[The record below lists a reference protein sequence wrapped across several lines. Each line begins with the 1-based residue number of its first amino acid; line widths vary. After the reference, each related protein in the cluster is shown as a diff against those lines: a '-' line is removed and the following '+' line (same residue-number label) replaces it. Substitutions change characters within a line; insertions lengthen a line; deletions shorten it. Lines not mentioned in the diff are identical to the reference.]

1 MTDAGRAE
9 QAPRQRFWPG
19 PWPGLLL
26 CAAVAG
32 AAIALRK
39 LPFLSTVSPMLLAMV
54 LGMLIHNLA
63 RTPALAR
70 PGVLFAQ
77 KPLLRWAIVLLGL
90 QLTLAQVIAVGPAG
104 LLVIVAATF
113 VTFAFTV
120 WLGRV
125 LGVDR
130 GLTELIAAG
139 TSICGASAIVA
150 TNTVTNAREEDVGY
164 ALASITLFGTIAIF
178 VYPLLGAALSMTPRA
193 YGLWSG
199 ASIHEVAQ
207 VVAAAFAL
215 PGEHGQEAGEFGA
228 IVKLSRVMLLAPM
241 VLGLGW
247 LAARRARAAHTE
259 GPHPKTP
266 VPWFVFG
273 FIGMM
278 LLNSVVAIPAE
289 ARGPLTLGTTF
300 LFTMALAAMGL
311 EIDVRKLKAKGLRP
325 LALGAAASLF
335 IAGFALALVE
345 LFA

>member
-1 MTDAGRAE
+1 MTDAD
-9 QAPRQRFWPG
+9 APRPKRIWPG

-39 LPFLSTVSPMLLAMV
+39 LPVMSTFSPMMVAMV
-54 LGMLIHNLA
+54 LGLLIHNLL

-70 PGVLFAQ
+70 PGVLFSQ

-90 QLTLAQVIAVGPAG
+90 QLTLTQVVAVGPAG
-104 LLVIVAATF
+104 LFVIVAATF
-113 VTFAFTV
+113 ATFAFTV
-120 WLGRV
+120 WLGRM
-125 LGVDR
+125 LGVER

-150 TNTVTNAREEDVGY
+150 TNTVTNASEEDVGY
-164 ALASITLFGTIAIF
+164 ALASVTLFGTIAIF
-178 VYPLLGAALSMTPRA
+178 LYPLLKVALGLDA
-193 YGLWSG
+193 HHYGLWAG

-207 VVAAAFAL
+207 VVAAAFQ
-215 PGEHGQEAGEFGA
+215 GGQEAGEFGA
-228 IVKLSRVMLLAPM
+228 IVKLTRVMLLAPL
-241 VLGLGW
+241 VLCLGF
-247 LAARRARAAHTE
+247 LVARRARAAHVE

-278 LLNSVVAIPAE
+278 LLNSVITIPPQVRA
-289 ARGPLTLGTTF
+289 PLTWVTTF

-311 EIDVRKLKAKGLRP
+311 EIDLRKLRAKGLRP
-325 LALGAAASLF
+325 LLLGAIASLF
-335 IAGFALALVE
+335 IAGLALAMVE
-345 LFA
+345 ILA